1 MKNSKINK
9 KITLYFKKRRYDN
22 LIQIFAKK
30 SKKIKNLDNACFL
43 ATQAYVLSLESN
55 NPLSKGLLNFLKK
68 YNREN

>member
-1 MKNSKINK
+1 MKNSRINK
-9 KITLYFKKRRYDN
+9 KIALYFKKRRYN
-22 LIQIFAKK
+22 YLVKIFVRK
-30 SKKIKNLDNACFL
+30 SKKTKDLDNACFL